1 MKNADRKNT
10 NTQHVLVCLSSAP
23 SNEKIIRTAAD
34 MAYAYGAKFSAIFV
48 ETADFQDASQENKAR
63 LNANAELAK
72 QLGANI
78 ETVVGEDIALHIA
91 KYSEM
96 NGVTKIVLGKSTFTK
111 KKFWRK
117 SNLVERLLAYAP
129 NVDIHIIPDKSADT
143 RYIPSKS
150 KHDLAFT
157 ALKDTLISVI
167 LLGVSTAFGFLFHHL
182 GFADA
187 NLMMVYIL
195 GVLITSITT
204 SHIIFSL
211 ASSVVSVFLFNYLFT
226 NPRFT
231 LMAYD
236 TGYPITF
243 IVMFLTAFITGT
255 LAQRYK
261 THAKQSASVAFRL
274 KSLFDANRQLS
285 SAHDKDE
292 IIDVTA
298 SQIIKILDCNAIIF
312 DEEYRSRFFP
322 SQTSQTSQSIDYDI
336 ETERKNAES
345 VVNGKKVSKENN
357 GVFKYYPL
365 KVNDRTYGVVGVDK
379 RFLTAVENDSLM
391 TICIESALAL
401 ENKKNDYE
409 KEQAAIAVKTEQLR
423 SNILRSLSHDLRT
436 PLTSISGNACN
447 LMENEDKF
455 DRDTKFQIYN
465 DIFNDSQWLISLVEN
480 ILAST
485 RIEDEKLQLKLS
497 NELAED
503 LVDAAVAYSKK
514 KSKDHEL
521 SVCTDDELIFVSVD
535 AKLMVQVLINL
546 IDNAI
551 KYTPTGAHIQ
561 IEIKKCGDMASI
573 SVKDNGKG
581 IPEQDKPHIF
591 DKFFSSNQGVADCR
605 RSLGLGLYLCKAIV
619 DAHGGNI
626 YLKDNTPSG
635 AIFTI
640 ELPIKE
646 IYLNEQ
652 TSNLDS

>member
-1 MKNADRKNT
+1 MKNADRKSSD
-10 NTQHVLVCLSSAP
+10 TQHVLVCLSSAP
-23 SNEKIIRTAAD
+23 SNETIIRTAAE
-34 MAYAYGAKFSAIFV
+34 MASAYNAKFSAIFV

-63 LNANAELAK
+63 LNANVELAK

-78 ETVVGEDIALHIA
+78 ERLVGEDIALHIA

-117 SNLVERLLAYAP
+117 TNLVERLLAYAP

-157 ALKDTLISVI
+157 ALKDSLISVI
-167 LLGVSTAFGFLFHHL
+167 LLGISTAFGFLFHHL

-204 SHIIFSL
+204 SHMFFSL
-211 ASSVVSVFLFNYLFT
+211 VSSVVSVFLFNYLFT

-285 SAHDKDE
+285 SARNKDE

-312 DEEYRSRFFP
+312 DEEYKHHYFSSKTTEKPF
-322 SQTSQTSQSIDYDI
+322 YDI
-336 ETERKNAES
+336 EIERKNAEIT
-345 VVNGKKVSKENN
+345 VNGKKASKENN

-365 KVNDRTYGVVGVDK
+365 KVNDRTYGVVGIDK
-379 RFLTAVENDSLM
+379 KFLTAVENDSLM

-401 ENKKNDYE
+401 ENKKNDCE
-409 KEQAAIAVKTEQLR
+409 KEQATIAIKTEQLR

-455 DRDTKFQIYN
+455 DRDTKFQIYK

-485 RIEDEKLQLKLS
+485 RIEDEKLQLILS

-503 LVDAAVAYSKK
+503 LVDAAVSYSEK
-514 KSKDHEL
+514 KSKYHKI

-535 AKLMVQVLINL
+535 AKLMVQVFINL

-551 KYTPTGAHIQ
+551 KYTPPGSHIQ
-561 IEIKKCGDMASI
+561 IEIKKCVDVASI
-573 SVKDNGKG
+573 SVKDNGNG
-581 IPEQDKPHIF
+581 ISAQDKPHIF
-591 DKFFSSNQGVADCR
+591 DKFFSSNQGIADCR

-626 YLKDNTPSG
+626 YLRDNIPSG
-635 AIFTI
+635 TIFTI

-646 IYLNEQ
+646 VYLNEQ
-652 TSNLDS
+652 TSNLNR